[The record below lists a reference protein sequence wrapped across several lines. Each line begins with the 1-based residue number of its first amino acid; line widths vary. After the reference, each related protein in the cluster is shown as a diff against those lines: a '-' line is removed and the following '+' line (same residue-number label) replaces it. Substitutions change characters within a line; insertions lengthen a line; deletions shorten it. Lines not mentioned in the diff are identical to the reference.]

1 MNRTTNHTT
10 NQAAG
15 QGVGRSVGR
24 ALGRSVSQA
33 VSRRVSR
40 AVKSAFGRAA
50 DRTGGRTRGGPVD
63 PAGCRTGDRAVPRL
77 PVVTCA
83 LMLLC
88 TVIFLVGPASGFLPG
103 YGTGSALHRAQAAY
117 FDRWGVVP
125 RALWSGA
132 ARPFLTPLT
141 ALFLHAGWLH
151 LLGNMLFLHVFGGP
165 VEARTGRLRFAVCY
179 LCAGYTAMLCY
190 AVAHHQ
196 SAETLVGASGAVSA
210 VLGAFLYLH
219 PTARVTSLFPFLYFV
234 PLRFPAWLVLVFWLG
249 LQWFAARG
257 DGDGTGVAYLA
268 HVVGFTLGFLYA
280 WARFRRFRTATV
292 GRPAPAT
299 QGESTS

>member
-1 MNRTTNHTT
+1 MNRAMN
-10 NQAAG
+10 NAASHALSHA
-15 QGVGRSVGR
+15 VNAVCHAVKNAVGR
-24 ALGRSVSQA
+24 AVNRSG
-33 VSRRVSR
+33 SRNGDHRG
-40 AVKSAFGRAA
+40 GRAGS
-50 DRTGGRTRGGPVD
+50 RNGNP
-63 PAGCRTGDRAVPRL
+63 AVPKL
-77 PVVTCA
+77 PVVTCV

-88 TVIFLVGPASGFLPG
+88 TVIFLIGPASGFLPG
-103 YGTGSALHRAQAAY
+103 YGTGSALHRAQTAY

-125 RALWSGA
+125 RAVWSGA

-190 AVAHHQ
+190 AMAHHQ

-219 PTARVTSLFPFLYFV
+219 PTARVTSLFPFLYFL

-257 DGDGTGVAYLA
+257 DSDGPGVAYLA